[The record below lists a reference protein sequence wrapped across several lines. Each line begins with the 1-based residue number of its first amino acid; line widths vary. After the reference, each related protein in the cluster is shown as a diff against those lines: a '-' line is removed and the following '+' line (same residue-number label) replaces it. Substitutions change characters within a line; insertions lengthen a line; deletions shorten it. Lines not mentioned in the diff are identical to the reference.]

1 MITVTYED
9 VNDSPMTFTPTS
21 LREQAELLDKV
32 RTDLLCNIDDAGAD
46 PFAEQHY
53 IMSLEY
59 LNLAVRALK
68 LASLHQSS
76 ALGGKR

>member
-1 MITVTYED
+1 MITVTHED
-9 VNDSPMTFTPTS
+9 VNDPLMAFTPNS

-46 PFAEQHY
+46 PIAEQHY
-53 IMSLEY
+53 IMGLEY